1 MLLEV
6 RDLHVE
12 YAAAGHT
19 IRAVAG
25 LSLAIERGQA
35 VGLVGESG
43 CGKTA
48 TALSILRLLP
58 EPAGRIIGGTI
69 LFDGIDLVTCPARQ
83 LRQIRGRR
91 IAIIFQEPATSL
103 NPVLTVGEQ
112 IAEVLRLHHGL
123 NRRAAEQQ
131 TVELLA
137 RVGVPASNQ
146 RARQYPHE
154 LSGGLRQRVMIAMA
168 LAADPE
174 LLIADEPTGSLD
186 VTVQAQI
193 LRLLSDLRSAA
204 GLAMLFITHDLT
216 LVAALC
222 DVVCVMY
229 AGRIV
234 ERAPRKLVLSNPCH
248 PYTQGLLRCIPA
260 LGGKFERRERL
271 PVIPGDVTTSAAP
284 ALGCAFQPRCP
295 IHDGDPRCV
304 SCRPSLVEV
313 SPGHVCACWHV
324 AGNLPDGKKI
334 WQSPSAS
341 C

>member
-12 YAAAGHT
+12 YAAAGRT

-25 LSLAIERGQA
+25 LSLTIERGQA

-58 EPAGRIIGGTI
+58 EPTGRIAGGSI
-69 LFDGIDLVTCPARQ
+69 LFAGIDLATCPARQ

-91 IAIIFQEPATSL
+91 IGIVFQEPAGSL

-112 IAEVLRLHHGL
+112 IAEVLRLHQGL
-123 NRRAAEQQ
+123 NRRAAAEQ
-131 TVELLA
+131 TVELLQ
-137 RVGVPASNQ
+137 RVGVPALKQ
-146 RARQYPHE
+146 RTRQYPHE

-168 LAADPE
+168 LAGGPE
-174 LLIADEPTGSLD
+174 LLIGDEPTGSLD

-193 LRLLSDLRSAA
+193 LRLLCDLRAVT
-204 GLAMLFITHDLT
+204 GLAMLFITHDLA

-234 ERAPRKLVLSNPCH
+234 ERAPRKLLLSNPRH
-248 PYTQGLLRCIPA
+248 PYTQGLLRCTPA
-260 LGGKFERRERL
+260 LGGKFERRQRL
-271 PVIPGDVTTSAAP
+271 PVIPGDVTTSAASG
-284 ALGCAFQPRCP
+284 AGCAFQPRCP
-295 IHDGDPRCV
+295 VHHDDPRCA
-304 SCRPSLVEV
+304 SCRPTPVEV
-313 SPGHVCACWHV
+313 NPDHACACWHV
-324 AGNLPDGKKI
+324 AGEVPHAKKV
-334 WQSPSAS
+334 
-341 C
+341 